1 MELQEIC
8 RGYLSRLSK
17 LAERHGLGTWL
28 HAIIEQNKQNECTGT
43 EEEVQMLS
51 RMVDDERIA
60 RIDVPK
66 ILEKSYR
73 QCVEDEDFENIKHL
87 PYVGIY
93 SKVDTLLYKEKKKK
107 T

>member
-17 LAERHGLGTWL
+17 LAEQHGLGTWL
-28 HAIIEQNKQNECTGT
+28 QDVIEQNRQEKCAGT
-43 EEEVQMLS
+43 KEEVEMLS

-60 RIDVPK
+60 RTDVPK